1 MVSMLAVVF
10 VCLSVSRVVHV
21 CAPVGGEVLLQCVCP
36 ELRRLPHRVGVFWR
50 DREDRT
56 VLDIILSSP
65 YVRFQHH
72 LFRGRVQ
79 SFPHTCNQGNFSI
92 LLKHLQL
99 SDSSSYTCF
108 IPQLKLKETIQ
119 LTVSD
124 HCVSEA
130 QRTPGPSSADSS
142 FTAGYLHLTT
152 SLTLL
157 IFLLLNP

>member
-10 VCLSVSRVVHV
+10 VCLSVSSVVHV

-36 ELRRLPHRVGVFWR
+36 ELRRLPHKVGVFWR

-79 SFPHTCNQGNFSI
+79 SFPHTCNQGNFI

-99 SDSSSYTCF
+99 SDSRSYTCF

-119 LTVSD
+119 LTVS
-124 HCVSEA
+124 
-130 QRTPGPSSADSS
+130 G
-142 FTAGYLHLTT
+142 
-152 SLTLL
+152 
-157 IFLLLNP
+157 

>member
-10 VCLSVSRVVHV
+10 VCLSVSSVVHV

-36 ELRRLPHRVGVFWR
+36 ELWRLPHKVGVFWR

-99 SDSSSYTCF
+99 SDSRSYTCF

-119 LTVSD
+119 LTVS
-124 HCVSEA
+124 
-130 QRTPGPSSADSS
+130 G
-142 FTAGYLHLTT
+142 
-152 SLTLL
+152 
-157 IFLLLNP
+157 